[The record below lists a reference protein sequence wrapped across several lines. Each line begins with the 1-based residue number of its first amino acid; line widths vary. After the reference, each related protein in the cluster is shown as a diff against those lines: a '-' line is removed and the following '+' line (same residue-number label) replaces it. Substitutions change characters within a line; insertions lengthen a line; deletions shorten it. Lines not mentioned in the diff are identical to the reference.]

1 MPLGPLSQPGASAR
15 TPTAPAGAVSA
26 TAVSGGQASIAFT
39 ASTNPGK
46 PSGNYLATSSPGSI
60 TGSAAA
66 SPITVTGLTI
76 GTNYTFTVVK
86 QSGSGISSVSSS
98 VSNSIGAFTTP
109 GAPVIA
115 LARQA
120 SQTLRITLSTAAA
133 ANNST
138 ITSYEYRIKAG
149 AGSYGSYITLS
160 GLSGPWDIGSL
171 TNGTTYTVQV
181 RAVNAGGGG
190 TGSNEPTAVPFTVP
204 DAPTITMTN
213 GCDEVDWSWSA
224 NGNGGSAITGYQYDL
239 VIDGTTVTVVSTG
252 DTNYPG
258 SINNDKNTS
267 TYVLRVR
274 AVNAAGS
281 SGNASASSTPWVLS
295 SYRAGTVP
303 YGSCGTQATST
314 AVYTRSGCAN
324 RDGAITYG
332 AISTNACG
340 GTGWALQTGYG
351 GTVTA
356 SDGGTY
362 AWNSTYGISV
372 RTDYTDCG
380 SCYAIAGNI
389 YKCDS
394 TYCFVRTGCQYVCF

>member
-1 MPLGPLSQPGASAR
+1 MPLGPVSQPGASAR
-15 TPTAPAGAVSA
+15 MPTAPTGVSA
-26 TAVSGGQASIAFT
+26 SAVSGGQASITFT

-46 PSGNYLATSSPGSI
+46 PSGNYVATSSPSSI
-60 TGSAAA
+60 TGSAAS
-66 SPITVTGLTI
+66 SPITVTGLAI
-76 GTNYTFTVVK
+76 GTAYTFTVVK

-133 ANNST
+133 ANGST

-149 AGSYGSYITLS
+149 AGSYGSYVTLS

-204 DAPTITMTN
+204 DAPTLTMTN
-213 GCDEVDWSWSA
+213 TDDVVDWSWSP
-224 NGNGGSAITGYQYDL
+224 NGNGGSAITGYQWELYVNGSL
-239 VIDGTTVTVVSTG
+239 STSLSTG
-252 DTNYPG
+252 DTDYPG
-258 SINNDKNTS
+258 NINNDKNTN
-267 TYVLRVR
+267 TYQLRVS

-281 SGNASASSTPWVLS
+281 SGQAIATSTPWIFTGNTTGTQPCGTCASQTTSTPVFTRGS
-295 SYRAGTVP
+295 STRNGTVTL
-303 YGSCGTQATST
+303 GSC
-314 AVYTRSGCAN
+314 
-324 RDGAITYG
+324 I
-332 AISTNACG
+332 TNACG
-340 GTGWALQTGYG
+340 GTGWTLQTGYA

-362 AWNSTYGISV
+362 SWNSTNGVSV
-372 RTDYTDCG
+372 RTDFTDCG
-380 SCYAIAGNI
+380 NCFAIGGNI

-394 TYCFVRTGCQYVCF
+394 TYCFVRTGCYYVCF

>member
-15 TPTAPAGAVSA
+15 MPTAPTGVSA
-26 TAVSGGQASIAFT
+26 SAVSGGQASITFT

-46 PSGNYLATSSPGSI
+46 PSGNYVATSSPSSI
-60 TGSAAA
+60 TGSAAS
-66 SPITVTGLTI
+66 SPITVTGLAI
-76 GTNYTFTVVK
+76 GTAYTFTVVK

-133 ANNST
+133 ANGST

-149 AGSYGSYITLS
+149 AGSYGSYVTLS

-204 DAPTITMTN
+204 DAPTLTMTN
-213 GCDEVDWSWSA
+213 TDDVVDWSWSP
-224 NGNGGSAITGYQYDL
+224 NGNGGSAITGYQWELYVNGSL
-239 VIDGTTVTVVSTG
+239 STSLSTG
-252 DTNYPG
+252 DTDYPG
-258 SINNDKNTS
+258 NINNDKNTN
-267 TYVLRVR
+267 TYQLRVS

-281 SGNASASSTPWVLS
+281 SGQAIATSTPWIFTGNTTGTQPCGTCASQTTSTPVFTRGS
-295 SYRAGTVP
+295 STRNGTVTL
-303 YGSCGTQATST
+303 GSC
-314 AVYTRSGCAN
+314 
-324 RDGAITYG
+324 I
-332 AISTNACG
+332 TNACG
-340 GTGWALQTGYG
+340 GTGWTLQTGYA

-362 AWNSTYGISV
+362 SWNSTNGVSV
-372 RTDYTDCG
+372 RTDFTDCG
-380 SCYAIAGNI
+380 NCFAIGGNI

-394 TYCFVRTGCQYVCF
+394 TYCFVRTGCYYVCF

>member
-1 MPLGPLSQPGASAR
+1 
-15 TPTAPAGAVSA
+15 
-26 TAVSGGQASIAFT
+26 
-39 ASTNPGK
+39 
-46 PSGNYLATSSPGSI
+46 
-60 TGSAAA
+60 
-66 SPITVTGLTI
+66 
-76 GTNYTFTVVK
+76 
-86 QSGSGISSVSSS
+86 
-98 VSNSIGAFTTP
+98 
-109 GAPVIA
+109 
-115 LARQA
+115 
-120 SQTLRITLSTAAA
+120 LRITLSTAAA
-133 ANNST
+133 ANGST

-204 DAPTITMTN
+204 DAPTLTITN
-213 GCDEVDWSWSA
+213 GCDVVDWSWSP

-281 SGNASASSTPWVLS
+281 SGNASAGSTPWVF
-295 SYRAGTVP
+295 AGNVSGTQ
-303 YGSCGTQATST
+303 SCGTCASQTTST
-314 AVYTRSGCAN
+314 PVYTRSGCDN
-324 RDGAITYG
+324 RNGTVTLG
-332 AISTNACG
+332 PCTTNACG
-340 GTGWALQTGYG
+340 GSGWTLQTGYG

-362 AWNSTYGISV
+362 AWNSTYGVSV
-372 RTDYTDCG
+372 RTDFTDCG
-380 SCYAIAGNI
+380 NCFAIGGNI

-394 TYCFVRTGCQYVCF
+394 TYCFVRTGCYYVCF

>member
-15 TPTAPAGAVSA
+15 MPTAPTGVSA
-26 TAVSGGQASIAFT
+26 SAVSGGQASITFT

-46 PSGNYLATSSPGSI
+46 PSGNYVATSSPSSI
-60 TGSAAA
+60 TGSAAS
-66 SPITVTGLTI
+66 SPITVTGLAI
-76 GTNYTFTVVK
+76 GTAYTFTVVK

-133 ANNST
+133 ANGST

-149 AGSYGSYITLS
+149 AGSYGSYVTLS

-204 DAPTITMTN
+204 DAPTLTMTN
-213 GCDEVDWSWSA
+213 TDDVVDWSWSP
-224 NGNGGSAITGYQYDL
+224 NGNGGSAITGYQWELYVNGSL
-239 VIDGTTVTVVSTG
+239 STSLSTG
-252 DTNYPG
+252 DTDYPG
-258 SINNDKNTS
+258 NINNDKNTN
-267 TYVLRVR
+267 TYQLRVS

-281 SGNASASSTPWVLS
+281 SGQAIATSTPWIFTGNTTGTQPCGTCASQTTSTPVFTRGGS
-295 SYRAGTVP
+295 TRNGTVTLGP
-303 YGSCGTQATST
+303 CT
-314 AVYTRSGCAN
+314 
-324 RDGAITYG
+324 
-332 AISTNACG
+332 TNACG
-340 GTGWALQTGYG
+340 GSGWTLQTGYG

-362 AWNSTYGISV
+362 SWNSTNGVSV
-372 RTDYTDCG
+372 RTDFTDCA
-380 SCYAIAGNI
+380 SCFAIGGNI

-394 TYCFVRTGCQYVCF
+394 TYCFVRTGCYYVCF

>member
-46 PSGNYLATSSPGSI
+46 PSGNYVATSSPGSI
-60 TGSAAA
+60 TGSAAS

-76 GTNYTFTVVK
+76 GQAYTFTVVK

-120 SQTLRITLSTAAA
+120 SQTLRITLSTTAA
-133 ANNST
+133 ANGST

-149 AGSYGSYITLS
+149 AGSYGSYVTLS

-204 DAPTITMTN
+204 DAPTLTMTN
-213 GCDEVDWSWSA
+213 GCDLVDWSWSP
-224 NGNGGSAITGYQYDL
+224 NGNGGSAIIDYRYELYVNNSL
-239 VIDGTTVTVVSTG
+239 VTNVSPAGT
-252 DTNYPG
+252 DYPG
-258 SINNDKNTS
+258 SINNDKNTN
-267 TYVLRVR
+267 TYQLRVTAR
-274 AVNAAGS
+274 NAAGS
-281 SGNASASSTPWVLS
+281 SSQAIATSTPWVLS

-314 AVYTRSGCAN
+314 EVFTRDGCPN
-324 RDGAITYG
+324 RDGATIPG

-340 GTGWALQTGYG
+340 GSGWVLQTGYG

-362 AWNSTYGISV
+362 SWNSTNGVSV
-372 RTDYTDCG
+372 RTDFTDCA
-380 SCYAIAGNI
+380 SCFAIGGNI

-394 TYCFVRTGCQYVCF
+394 TYCFVRTGCYYVCF

>member
-1 MPLGPLSQPGASAR
+1 M
-15 TPTAPAGAVSA
+15 PTAPTGVSA
-26 TAVSGGQASIAFT
+26 SAVSGGQASITFT

-46 PSGNYLATSSPGSI
+46 PSGNYVATSSPSSI
-60 TGSAAA
+60 TGSAAS
-66 SPITVTGLTI
+66 SPITVTGLAI
-76 GTNYTFTVVK
+76 GTAYTFTVVK

-133 ANNST
+133 ANGST

-149 AGSYGSYITLS
+149 AGSYGSYVTLS

-204 DAPTITMTN
+204 DAPTLTMTN
-213 GCDEVDWSWSA
+213 TDDVVDWSWSP
-224 NGNGGSAITGYQYDL
+224 NGNGGSAITGYQWELYVNGSL
-239 VIDGTTVTVVSTG
+239 STSLSTG
-252 DTNYPG
+252 DTDYPG
-258 SINNDKNTS
+258 NINNDKNTN
-267 TYVLRVR
+267 TYQLRVS

-281 SGNASASSTPWVLS
+281 SGQAIATSTPWIFTGNTTGTHPCGTCASQTTSTPVFTRGGS
-295 SYRAGTVP
+295 TRNGTVTL
-303 YGSCGTQATST
+303 GSC
-314 AVYTRSGCAN
+314 
-324 RDGAITYG
+324 I
-332 AISTNACG
+332 TNACG
-340 GTGWALQTGYG
+340 GTGWTLQTGYA

-362 AWNSTYGISV
+362 SWNSTNGVSV
-372 RTDYTDCG
+372 RTDFTDCG
-380 SCYAIAGNI
+380 NCFAIGGNI

-394 TYCFVRTGCQYVCF
+394 TYCFVRTGCYYVCF

>member
-46 PSGNYLATSSPGSI
+46 PSGNYVATSSPGSI

-115 LARQA
+115 LARLS
-120 SQTLRITLSTAAA
+120 SQTLRITLSTAAS

-138 ITSYEYRIKAG
+138 ITSYEYRIKAA

-314 AVYTRSGCAN
+314 AVYTRSGCAD
-324 RDGAITYG
+324 RDGTTTYG

-340 GTGWALQTGYG
+340 GAGWVLQTGYG

-362 AWNSTYGISV
+362 SWNSANNVSV
-372 RTDYTDCG
+372 RADFTDCS
-380 SCYAIAGNI
+380 SCFAIGGNI
-389 YKCDS
+389 YKCGS
-394 TYCFVRTGCQYVCF
+394 TYCFVRTGCVYVCF

>member
-15 TPTAPAGAVSA
+15 TPTAPVGAVSA

-46 PSGNYLATSSPGSI
+46 PSGNYVATSSPGSI
-60 TGSAAA
+60 TGSAAS
-66 SPITVTGLTI
+66 SPVTVTGLTI

-115 LARQA
+115 LARLS

-190 TGSNEPTAVPFTVP
+190 TGSNEPTAVPYTVP

-295 SYRAGTVP
+295 SYRPGTIP
-303 YGSCGTQATST
+303 YGACGTQATST

-324 RDGAITYG
+324 RDGTTTPG

-340 GTGWALQTGYG
+340 GSGWALQTGYG

-362 AWNSTYGISV
+362 AWSSTYGVSL

-380 SCYAIAGNI
+380 SCYAIGGNI
-389 YKCDS
+389 YKCGS
-394 TYCFVRTGCQYVCF
+394 TYCFVRTGCVYVCF